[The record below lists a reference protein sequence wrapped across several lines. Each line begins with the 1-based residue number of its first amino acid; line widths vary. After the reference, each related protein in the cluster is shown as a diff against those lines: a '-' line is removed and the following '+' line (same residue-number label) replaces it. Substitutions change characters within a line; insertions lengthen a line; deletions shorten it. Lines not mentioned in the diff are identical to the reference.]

1 MIKNVDLKVVGVT
14 FSNDDG
20 SKRSEIIREIIDK
33 IDTGMNSGDVEI
45 KLERE
50 SDNKFDINAIKVM
63 ADGKQIGY
71 IGKEYAAIMA
81 PLMDEYE
88 EFDAKIKG
96 VGMYKNRPYCEITVN
111 QL

>member
-20 SKRSEIIREIIDK
+20 SKRSEIIREIIDR
-33 IDTGMNSGDVEI
+33 IDTGTDSSEINI

-50 SDNKFDINAIKVM
+50 SDNKFDINAVKVM

-71 IGKEYAAIMA
+71 IGKEYAAILA

-88 EFDAKIKG
+88 EFEAKIKDIG
-96 VGMYKNRPYCEITVN
+96 IYKNRPFCEITVN

>member
-33 IDTGMNSGDVEI
+33 IDTGMDSGDVEI

-50 SDNKFDINAIKVM
+50 SDIKFDINAIKVM

-71 IGKEYAAIMA
+71 I
-81 PLMDEYE
+81 
-88 EFDAKIKG
+88 
-96 VGMYKNRPYCEITVN
+96 R
-111 QL
+111 